1 MKKPAS
7 PCYKCE
13 DRTPGCHGECEA
25 WSEYQAQAE
34 KYKANLY
41 ANKHKAHAGIA
52 PFSQMKE
59 TYKRNRRN
67 IK

>member
-13 DRTPGCHGECEA
+13 RRTPGCHGECEA
-25 WSEYQAQAE
+25 WKQYEADSQ
-34 KYKANLY
+34 KYRDNLY
-41 ANKHKAHAGIA
+41 SNKHRAHASIA

-59 TYKRNRRN
+59 TYMRNRRK